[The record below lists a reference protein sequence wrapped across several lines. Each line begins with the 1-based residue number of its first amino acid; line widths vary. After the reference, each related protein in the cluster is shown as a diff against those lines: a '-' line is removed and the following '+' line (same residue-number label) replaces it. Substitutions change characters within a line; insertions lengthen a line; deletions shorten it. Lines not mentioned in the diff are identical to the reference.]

1 MENILGKWIAKV
13 IRSKSS
19 SAGSGR
25 LASADTGSIVKCAG
39 CENTFVKHT
48 NKIWCSGS
56 CYQKYRRS
64 LDQKDLGYIK
74 CINCREYF
82 LPSSIKNTLC
92 SETCKRQN
100 KREYFIKRW
109 NRHRGHRKSVR
120 PIRSKCKHCGIDY
133 EVTRPNRLYC
143 SSTCRSE
150 HKFWIGKKIQI
161 DWVPQLREVT
171 EKDITG
177 SDFSEEIRAFKESG
191 KKIIV
196 FPVIESSTL
205 DVNIEGEDND
215 GLLEDLYNF
224 RNFKQ
229 GEK

>member
-1 MENILGKWIAKV
+1 M
-13 IRSKSS
+13 
-19 SAGSGR
+19 
-25 LASADTGSIVKCAG
+25 ASADTGSIVKCAG

>member
-1 MENILGKWIAKV
+1 M
-13 IRSKSS
+13 
-19 SAGSGR
+19 
-25 LASADTGSIVKCAG
+25 
-39 CENTFVKHT
+39 
-48 NKIWCSGS
+48 
-56 CYQKYRRS
+56 
-64 LDQKDLGYIK
+64 
-74 CINCREYF
+74 
-82 LPSSIKNTLC
+82 
-92 SETCKRQN
+92 
-100 KREYFIKRW
+100 
-109 NRHRGHRKSVR
+109 
-120 PIRSKCKHCGIDY
+120 
-133 EVTRPNRLYC
+133 YC

-150 HKFWIGKKIQI
+150 HKFWVGKKVRI

-215 GLLEDLYNF
+215 GLQEDLYNF